1 MIRVC
6 NIHGPSV
13 FVPVDVE
20 VFFVVVGQRSFKSV
34 VDPGHDQRRT
44 EVMTSDNRARSVMT
58 EVVTEVMTR
67 SDQT

>member
-1 MIRVC
+1 M
-6 NIHGPSV
+6 

-34 VDPGHDQRRT
+34 VDPGHHQRRT
-44 EVMTSDNRARSVMT
+44 KVMTSDDRARSAMT

-67 SDQT
+67 SNQT